1 MGGCEGLR
9 GAIKASAMASL
20 ILAFLAF
27 LVTFSRILWLRLLRD
42 LGVPEYS
49 PLPLAALGAAVSAVG
64 LAGLAWVYAT
74 FPPHVMLCRTISDLP
89 DTLRAAVTLLLGPR
103 GEGGGRRCEGSE
115 EPIVAVGPYSCVR
128 HPLYSSVTL
137 VLLGASLA
145 APWLAPSLLIAVPA
159 YYVLSLAEERVL
171 DSRTCGAYS
180 RAMGGRP
187 LLNPLRLASCI
198 AGLLLGRRAAGGPK
212 EGG

>member
-1 MGGCEGLR
+1 MEECRGLGGAVR
-9 GAIKASAMASL
+9 ASAMAAL

-27 LVTFSRILWLRLLRD
+27 LVAFSRLLWLRFLKG

-49 PLPLAALGAAVSAVG
+49 PLPLAAVGAAVAVTG
-64 LAGLAWVYAT
+64 LAGLAWVYST

-89 DTLRAAVTLLLGPR
+89 ETLRAAVALLLRAP
-103 GEGGGRRCEGSE
+103 EGRLGGSCKGGSE
-115 EPIVAVGPYSCVR
+115 AIVAVGPYACVR

-145 APWLAPSLLIAVPA
+145 APWLAPSLLVAVPA

-180 RAMGGRP
+180 KAMAGRP
-187 LLNPLRLASCI
+187 LLNPLRLALCV
-198 AGLLLGRRAAGGPK
+198 AGLLLGRRPAGGPQ
-212 EGG
+212 GGR